1 MPSPRAAF
9 AIVGFALSLPFAAVV
24 ASLSIARWKLRGRP

>member
-9 AIVGFALSLPFAAVV
+9 AIMTFALSLPFAVVV
-24 ASLSIARWKLRGRP
+24 ASLSIAHWKLRGRP

>member
-9 AIVGFALSLPFAAVV
+9 AIVGFALSLPVLVV
-24 ASLSIARWKLRGRP
+24 AASLSIAHWKLRGRP